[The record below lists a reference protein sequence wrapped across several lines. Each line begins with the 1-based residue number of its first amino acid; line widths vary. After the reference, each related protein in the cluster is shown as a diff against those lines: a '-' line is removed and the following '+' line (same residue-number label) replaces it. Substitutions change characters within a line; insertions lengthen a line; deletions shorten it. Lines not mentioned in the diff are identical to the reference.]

1 MTSHLGLP
9 PRSDCRSGD
18 GRHALR
24 RRWHGSRAT
33 VIATALVG
41 GGLAGL
47 ALAQR
52 PGRPVGP
59 ASESAAGTLWIST
72 TPLDDGRQMLLVV
85 DASARAA
92 AVYHV
97 EAATGALS
105 LKSTRNLTWDLL
117 VGEFNAG
124 EPRPSAVRRMV
135 EQDAPPR

>member
-1 MTSHLGLP
+1 MTSRDGLS
-9 PRSDCRSGD
+9 PRSDSHSTGGC
-18 GRHALR
+18 
-24 RRWHGSRAT
+24 RRWRGGPRGTLAAA
-33 VIATALVG
+33 VLVG

-52 PGRPVGP
+52 PARPVGP
-59 ASESAAGTLWIST
+59 ASEAAAGTLWIST